1 MVQRL
6 DLLAIHIYLPMSDLQ
21 AAAKKAVGEH
31 VASMISSGMT
41 LGVGTGSTAAM
52 AIEALG
58 HRIREEGLQVK
69 GVATSFAAERLAR
82 QHGIQ
87 LSTLDET
94 PDLDLAFDGADEV
107 DPAFVLIKGR
117 GAAQTREKI
126 VASRARQF
134 VVLVDESKI
143 VDELGHRMPLP
154 VEVVPMAVTPVMHV
168 LHALGA
174 TAEIRMGMKK
184 DGPVVSDQGMWIVD
198 AMFDGIS
205 NPEHVN
211 DVLLKTPGVVDHGL
225 FIGLATTVLVGRS
238 DGSVQVLDRPTA

>member
-1 MVQRL
+1 
-6 DLLAIHIYLPMSDLQ
+6 MSELQ

-31 VASMISSGMT
+31 VASMISSGMA

-58 HRIREEGLQVK
+58 KRIKEEGLQVK

-87 LSTLDET
+87 LATLDEV

-107 DPAFVLIKGR
+107 DPDFVLIKGR

-126 VASRARQF
+126 VASRAKQF
-134 VVLVDESKI
+134 IVLVDESKL
-143 VDELGHRMPLP
+143 VQALGHRMPLP
-154 VEVVPMAVTPVMHV
+154 VEVVPMAVTPVMQV
-168 LHALGA
+168 LQSLGA
-174 TAEIRMGMKK
+174 KAEIRMGIKK
-184 DGPVVSDQGMWIVD
+184 DGPVVSDQGMWVVD
-198 AMFDGIS
+198 AMFEGITD
-205 NPEHVN
+205 PDHVN

-225 FIGLATTVLVGRS
+225 FIELATQVLVGKA
-238 DGSVQVLDRPTA
+238 DGSVDVLTKPAH

>member
-1 MVQRL
+1 
-6 DLLAIHIYLPMSDLQ
+6 MSDLQ

-41 LGVGTGSTAAM
+41 LGIGTGSTAAK
-52 AIEALG
+52 AVEALG
-58 HRIREEGLQVK
+58 RRIQQEGLQVQ

-82 QHGIQ
+82 QHGVS
-87 LSTLDET
+87 LTTLDES

-107 DPAFVLIKGR
+107 DPYFTLIKGR

-126 VASRARQF
+126 VAARAKQF
-134 VVLVDESKI
+134 VVLVDESKM

-168 LHALGA
+168 LRSLGA
-174 TAEIRMGMKK
+174 APEIRMGMKK
-184 DGPVVSDQGMWIVD
+184 DGPVVSDQGMWVVD
-198 AMFDGIS
+198 AMFDGIT
-205 NPEHVN
+205 NPDHVN

-225 FIGLATTVLVGRS
+225 FIGMATQVLVGGA
-238 DGSVQVLDRPTA
+238 DGGVQVLDKPRV

>member
-1 MVQRL
+1 
-6 DLLAIHIYLPMSDLQ
+6 MSDLQ

-31 VASMISSGMT
+31 VASLISSGMT
-41 LGVGTGSTAAM
+41 LGIGTGSTAAM

-58 HRIREEGLQVK
+58 RRIAEEGLQVR

-82 QHGIQ
+82 QHGIG
-87 LSTLDET
+87 LTTLDEI

-107 DPAFVLIKGR
+107 DPAFTLIKGR

-126 VASRARQF
+126 VASRAKQF
-134 VVLVDESKI
+134 IVLVDESKM
-143 VDELGHRMPLP
+143 VDKLGYRMPLP
-154 VEVVPMAVTPVMHV
+154 VEVVPMAVTPVMKV
-168 LHALGA
+168 LSALGA

-184 DGPVVSDQGMWIVD
+184 DGPVVSDQGMWVVD

-205 NPEHVN
+205 DPEHVN

-225 FIGLATTVLVGRS
+225 FIGLATQVLVGTS
-238 DGSVQVLDRPTA
+238 EGTVDVLDKPQR

>member
-1 MVQRL
+1 
-6 DLLAIHIYLPMSDLQ
+6 MSDLQ

-31 VASMISSGMT
+31 VASMISSGMA

-58 HRIREEGLQVK
+58 KRIKEEGLQVK

-87 LSTLDET
+87 LATLDEV

-107 DPAFVLIKGR
+107 DPDFVLIKGR

-126 VASRARQF
+126 VASRAKQF
-134 VVLVDESKI
+134 IVLVDESKL
-143 VDELGHRMPLP
+143 VQALGHRMPLP
-154 VEVVPMAVTPVMHV
+154 VEVVPMAVTPVMQV
-168 LHALGA
+168 LQSLGA
-174 TAEIRMGMKK
+174 KAEIRMGIKK
-184 DGPVVSDQGMWIVD
+184 DGPVVSDQGMWVVD
-198 AMFDGIS
+198 AMFEGITD
-205 NPEHVN
+205 PDHVN

-225 FIGLATTVLVGRS
+225 FIELATQVLVGKA
-238 DGSVQVLDRPTA
+238 DGSVDVLTKPAH

>member
-1 MVQRL
+1 
-6 DLLAIHIYLPMSDLQ
+6 MSDLQ

-31 VASMISSGMT
+31 VASLISSGMT
-41 LGVGTGSTAAM
+41 LGIGTGSTAAM

-58 HRIREEGLQVK
+58 RRIAEEGLQVR

-82 QHGIQ
+82 QHGIG
-87 LSTLDET
+87 LTTLDEI

-107 DPAFVLIKGR
+107 DPAFTLIKGR

-126 VASRARQF
+126 VASRAKQF
-134 VVLVDESKI
+134 IVLVDESKM
-143 VDELGHRMPLP
+143 VDKLGYRMPLP
-154 VEVVPMAVTPVMHV
+154 VEVVPMAVTPVMKV
-168 LHALGA
+168 LCALGA

-184 DGPVVSDQGMWIVD
+184 DGPVVSDQGMWVVD

-205 NPEHVN
+205 DPEHVN

-225 FIGLATTVLVGRS
+225 FIGLATQVLVGTS
-238 DGSVQVLDRPTA
+238 EGTVDVLDKPQR